1 MSESRI
7 SFREIRDSF
16 YLPDGLFA
24 DHMPERSSRPQVITT
39 APPSGIQKF
48 RDGSSIQIA
57 EIIGIVDAD
66 IRIVRHGTANITIQ
80 FIY

>member
-24 DHMPERSSRPQVITT
+24 DHMPERSGRPQVITT
-39 APPSGIQKF
+39 APVRDSKIQKM
-48 RDGSSIQIA
+48 A
-57 EIIGIVDAD
+57 PVYKLPKLLAL
-66 IRIVRHGTANITIQ
+66 
-80 FIY
+80 

>member
-7 SFREIRDSF
+7 SRKEIRDSF

-24 DHMPERSSRPQVITT
+24 DHMPERSGRPQVITT
-39 APPSGIQKF
+39 APVRDSKF